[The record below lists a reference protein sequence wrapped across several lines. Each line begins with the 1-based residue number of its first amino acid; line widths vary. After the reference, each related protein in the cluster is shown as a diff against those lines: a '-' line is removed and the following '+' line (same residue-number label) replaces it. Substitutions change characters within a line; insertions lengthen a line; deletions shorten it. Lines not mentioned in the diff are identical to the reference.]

1 MVGHPQRSWR
11 VQRPLASLQAWA
23 ASRQR
28 LVAWRHCR
36 KRRARW
42 PSILALLEDE
52 HQKRVIGG
60 QAATMP
66 ARLVLHQSTLA
77 SLVTAKG
84 SMAMATGLPASP
96 TTEPEARRD
105 ARPLA
110 GPGSGAIAQ
119 HAKHR
124 QTEPS
129 LPNGLTHGLARL
141 FQ

>member
-1 MVGHPQRSWR
+1 M
-11 VQRPLASLQAWA
+11 AFLQAWA
-23 ASRQR
+23 VSLLSPAGSQRCKKRQG
-28 LVAWRHCR
+28 
-36 KRRARW
+36 RW
-42 PSILALLEDE
+42 QSILALLEDE

-77 SLVTAKG
+77 SQVTAKG

-124 QTEPS
+124 QTEP
-129 LPNGLTHGLARL
+129 
-141 FQ
+141 